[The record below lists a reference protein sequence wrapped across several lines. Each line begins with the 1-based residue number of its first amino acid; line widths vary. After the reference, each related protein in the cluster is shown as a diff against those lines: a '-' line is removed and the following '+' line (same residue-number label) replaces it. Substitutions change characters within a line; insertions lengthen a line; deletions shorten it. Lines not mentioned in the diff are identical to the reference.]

1 MIIQCFGK
9 KKNAI
14 AITTAKKGSGKIKIN
29 GVPINLVHP
38 LDIKNKILEPF
49 FILGSN
55 ERLNLN
61 FDIFSKGGGKV
72 SQIYAIRQ
80 SISKCLVFYYYKYIS
95 ASKSNLLKIKY
106 LTYDKKLLISDVSRI
121 EPKKYGGLGAR
132 ARFQKSYR

>member
-80 SISKCLVFYYYKYIS
+80 SISKCLVFYYYKC
-95 ASKSNLLKIKY
+95 KTN
-106 LTYDKKLLISDVSRI
+106 
-121 EPKKYGGLGAR
+121 
-132 ARFQKSYR
+132 